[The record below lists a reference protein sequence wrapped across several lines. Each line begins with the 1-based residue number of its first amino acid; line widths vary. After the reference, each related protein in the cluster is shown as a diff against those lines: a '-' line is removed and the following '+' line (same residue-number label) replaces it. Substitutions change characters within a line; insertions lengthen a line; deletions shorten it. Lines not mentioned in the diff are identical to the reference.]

1 MDFMVIQSNIFPT
14 AYKKKKKHFELVK
27 FGSFACISKVLRD
40 FPGGPVVEDLL
51 SSAGDKGSISG
62 LGRSHMP
69 WGQRSLCATTTE
81 PLRKSPCS
89 AAREAW
95 VPQPRPSRDNKERR
109 KHKESSE

>member
-1 MDFMVIQSNIFPT
+1 MYSLLLIKKQTN
-14 AYKKKKKHFELVK
+14 KKKPLLLCFFELVK

-62 LGRSHMP
+62 PGRSHMP

-81 PLRKSPCS
+81 PLLESPCS
-89 AAREAW
+89 AAKEAS
-95 VPQPRPSRDNKERR
+95 VP
-109 KHKESSE
+109 